1 MTLAKRKKRGGIAGP
16 TVPTA
21 PAAATAPAKVLK
33 SGKRSQPANSLDQ
46 ADLPLGLPSGLS
58 SSLPSELPSTLPAEV
73 APRLRA
79 TALAH
84 AGLSPLEVM
93 LKVMHELI
101 VAADAADAAAHGS
114 GDLFGDTS
122 VSESRIKL
130 LNMAAA
136 VGRHVAPYVHPRLSA
151 IEHTGK
157 DGAPL
162 LGGVLLVPAVLSAE
176 EWERC
181 ALEKSQ
187 RQA

>member
-1 MTLAKRKKRGGIAGP
+1 MTLAKRKKRGGIAEP
-16 TVPTA
+16 NVPTA
-21 PAAATAPAKVLK
+21 PAAATTPTKLLK
-33 SGKRSQPANSLDQ
+33 SGKRSQPADSLDQ

-73 APRLRA
+73 APRLKA

-101 VAADAADAAAHGS
+101 VAADAATHGS

-162 LGGVLLVPAVLSAE
+162 LGGVLLVPAVLSAD

-181 ALEKSQ
+181 ALDKSQ
-187 RQA
+187 RQV